1 MSGNHLDNFR
11 AAVFADVGGAPDNIE
26 PGRMHRFSTTGKRS
40 NRSGWCQF
48 FTDGRAGIYGD
59 FRVGVS
65 SVWSAVDRN
74 RMTPAERFDLV
85 QVIAQAKA
93 KRDADTLRART
104 AAADR
109 NARTWSQ
116 SAPVR
121 ADGTGRDPVTLYLKR
136 RLVLA
141 ADEPLAVPAVLRLH
155 SALPY
160 FDEDGAN
167 VGTWPAMVAAMQNP
181 AGELVA
187 LHRTWL
193 TIDGRKAPVPGAVK
207 KVSAAS
213 GPLAGACIQ
222 LDWPDGEVPAMGVS
236 EGIETA
242 LAARCASGLPTVA
255 AYSASALSAWQW
267 PPRLR
272 RVVIFADAD
281 PAGAQAADKLRQR
294 ARAAGL
300 SVHVMTPSTPGFD
313 WCDVWAQRG
322 IAGAVEVQ
330 A

>member
-11 AAVFADVGGAPDNIE
+11 AKVFADLGGAPDDIE
-26 PGRMHRFSTTGKRS
+26 PGRLHRFSTNGKRAD
-40 NRSGWCQF
+40 RSGWCRF
-48 FTDGRAGIYGD
+48 FPDGWAGVYGD
-59 FRVGVS
+59 KRTGVS
-65 SVWSAVDRN
+65 EHWRATN
-74 RMTPAERFDLV
+74 REPMTLAERADKMR
-85 QVIAQAKA
+85 VIAQAKA
-93 KRDADTLRART
+93 KRDAATRAAWVT
-104 AAADR
+104 AAAR

-116 SAPVR
+116 CAPVR
-121 ADGTGRDPVTLYLKR
+121 ADGNGRDPVTLYLKH
-136 RLVLA
+136 RLVLPA
-141 ADEPLAVPAVLRLH
+141 GEPLAVPAALRFH
-155 SALPY
+155 PGLPY
-160 FDEDGAN
+160 FDGDGAN

-193 TIDGRKAPVPGAVK
+193 TTDGRKAPVPGAVK

-213 GPLAGACIQ
+213 GPLTGACIR
-222 LDWPDGEVPAMGVS
+222 LDWPDDEVPAMGVS

-255 AYSASALSAWQW
+255 AYSASALSTWHW
-267 PPRLR
+267 PPGLQRL
-272 RVVIFADAD
+272 VIFADAD
-281 PAGAQAADKLRQR
+281 RAGVEAADKLRQR

-330 A
+330 S